1 MNDAKSPQDCSTMA
15 EVREGIDTLDRQLV
29 DLLTLRASFIDRAT
43 QLKQGNGWPA
53 RIPDRVEEVVAN
65 VKREA
70 EVKGLD
76 PELIERLWRQLIDWS
91 IDREEVGLARK

>member
-1 MNDAKSPQDCSTMA
+1 MSNAIKPQDCSTMA
-15 EVREGIDTLDRQLV
+15 EVRAGIDTLDKQLV
-29 DLLTLRASFIDRAT
+29 DMLTLRAAFIDRAT

-53 RIPDRVEEVVAN
+53 RIPERVEEVVSN
-65 VKREA
+65 VRQEA
-70 EVKGLD
+70 EATGLD